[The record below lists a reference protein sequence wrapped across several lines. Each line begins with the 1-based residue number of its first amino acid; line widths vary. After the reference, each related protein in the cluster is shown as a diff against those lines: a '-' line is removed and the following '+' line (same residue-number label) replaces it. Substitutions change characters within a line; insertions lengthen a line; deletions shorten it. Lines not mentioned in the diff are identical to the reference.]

1 MSTRSVGGASSRYHP
16 YSSDQHRHHHHHGS
30 SREDRGFRRSEGTSR
45 SSRDYYR
52 RHGHE
57 GESRESR
64 RSDRHGHRS
73 EGRRERER
81 HHHRHHERRHED
93 VERRV
98 HHAAVPRIPRQM
110 VQGIDNRIQ
119 VFSTYPKT
127 SVQPMEVICSAISE
141 AKKKILLKIYH
152 ISSEK
157 IIDLLVKQSA
167 NIPVCVHYQESPDLE
182 SLARGSQIMLDK
194 REGDALLHKKTLLVD
209 SNLVISGSANYTDLS
224 LDRDINLVVK
234 VLSSSLYK
242 VVSSG
247 RHGIANIENR
257 QKVIY
262 YPLHRTR
269 NRIENV
275 RPILD
280 QLNEAQSSIQIAMH
294 TLTQQDIMFALERAI
309 LRGVSVK
316 IITDVKEKR
325 LMYPLIKDMKLY
337 SCVYE
342 RTCEGTLH
350 SKVCCIDNR
359 ILLHGSANWTGG
371 GLNKNLEDVFIIYP
385 LTENQVQSFMEL
397 WKFLEENSRPFSPDS
412 EQPSTSSS
420 AT

>member
-16 YSSDQHRHHHHHGS
+16 YSGSDHHRHHHHHGS
-30 SREDRGFRRSEGTSR
+30 SREDRGSRRSEGTSR

-167 NIPVCVHYQESPDLE
+167 NIPVCVHY
-182 SLARGSQIMLDK
+182 
-194 REGDALLHKKTLLVD
+194 
-209 SNLVISGSANYTDLS
+209 
-224 LDRDINLVVK
+224 
-234 VLSSSLYK
+234 
-242 VVSSG
+242 
-247 RHGIANIENR
+247 
-257 QKVIY
+257 
-262 YPLHRTR
+262 
-269 NRIENV
+269 
-275 RPILD
+275 
-280 QLNEAQSSIQIAMH
+280 
-294 TLTQQDIMFALERAI
+294 
-309 LRGVSVK
+309 
-316 IITDVKEKR
+316 
-325 LMYPLIKDMKLY
+325 
-337 SCVYE
+337 
-342 RTCEGTLH
+342 
-350 SKVCCIDNR
+350 
-359 ILLHGSANWTGG
+359 
-371 GLNKNLEDVFIIYP
+371 
-385 LTENQVQSFMEL
+385 
-397 WKFLEENSRPFSPDS
+397 
-412 EQPSTSSS
+412 
-420 AT
+420 

>member
-1 MSTRSVGGASSRYHP
+1 
-16 YSSDQHRHHHHHGS
+16 
-30 SREDRGFRRSEGTSR
+30 
-45 SSRDYYR
+45 
-52 RHGHE
+52 
-57 GESRESR
+57 
-64 RSDRHGHRS
+64 
-73 EGRRERER
+73 
-81 HHHRHHERRHED
+81 
-93 VERRV
+93 
-98 HHAAVPRIPRQM
+98 
-110 VQGIDNRIQ
+110 
-119 VFSTYPKT
+119 
-127 SVQPMEVICSAISE
+127 
-141 AKKKILLKIYH
+141 
-152 ISSEK
+152 
-157 IIDLLVKQSA
+157 
-167 NIPVCVHYQESPDLE
+167 
-182 SLARGSQIMLDK
+182 MLDK

-350 SKVCCIDNR
+350 TKACCIDSR
-359 ILLHGSANWTGG
+359 VLISGSANWTGG
-371 GLNKNLEDVFIIYP
+371 GLNKNLEDIFIFRP
-385 LTENQVQSFMEL
+385 LTETQLQCFMEL
-397 WKFLEENSRPFSPDS
+397 WKFLEEHSRPLFSDS
-412 EQPSTSSS
+412 DQPSTSS
-420 AT
+420 T